1 MPKFNNIEEKQKF
14 FRNAMRK
21 LDTGLPQEASPDL
34 IKFFVLHVITA
45 YEQEDCWDDIK
56 GFVDFAL
63 KGLSEFDS
71 ARQAVEDADNL
82 LEAITNSKDK

>member
-21 LDTGLPQEASPDL
+21 LDTGLPKEASPDL

-45 YEQEDCWDDIK
+45 YDQEDCWDDIK
-56 GFVDFAL
+56 EFVDFAL

-71 ARQAVEDADNL
+71 ARQAVEDADNML
-82 LEAITNSKDK
+82 DAIINSKDK

>member
-1 MPKFNNIEEKQKF
+1 MPKFNNLTEAKNF
-14 FRNAMRK
+14 FCNAIKK
-21 LDTGLPQEASPDL
+21 LDTGLPKEASPDL

-45 YEQEDCWDDIK
+45 YDHDDCWDDVK

-63 KGLSEFDS
+63 KEKSQFDS

-82 LEAITNSKDK
+82 LDTITNRKDK

>member
-14 FRNAMRK
+14 FYDAINK
-21 LDTGLPQEASPDL
+21 FDTGLPKEANPDL

-45 YEQEDCWDDIK
+45 YEHEDSWDDIK

-63 KGLSEFDS
+63 KGLIEFDS
-71 ARQAVEDADNL
+71 ARQAVEDADNML
-82 LEAITNSKDK
+82 DEITKNKDK

>member
-14 FRNAMRK
+14 FRNAMKK
-21 LDTGLPQEASPDL
+21 LDTGLPEEASPDL
-34 IKFFVLHVITA
+34 IKFFVIHVITA

-82 LEAITNSKDK
+82 LEEITNSKDK

>member
-14 FRNAMRK
+14 FYNAVKK
-21 LDTGLPQEASPDL
+21 LDTGLPKEASPDL

-45 YEQEDCWDDIK
+45 YGHEDCWDDIK

-71 ARQAVEDADNL
+71 AIQAVEDADNL
-82 LEAITNSKDK
+82 LDTITNSKDK

>member
-63 KGLSEFDS
+63 KDLSKFDS
-71 ARQAVEDADNL
+71 ARQAVEDADNML
-82 LEAITNSKDK
+82 DAITNSKDR

>member
-14 FRNAMRK
+14 FLMALRK
-21 LDTGLPQEASPDL
+21 LDTGLPKEASPDL

-45 YEQEDCWDDIK
+45 YDHDDCWDDVK

-63 KGLSEFDS
+63 KEKSQFDS
-71 ARQAVEDADNL
+71 ARQAVEDADNML
-82 LEAITNSKDK
+82 DAITSSKDK

>member
-1 MPKFNNIEEKQKF
+1 MPKFNKIEEKHKF
-14 FRNAMRK
+14 FHNAMRK
-21 LDTGLPQEASPDL
+21 LDSGLPEEASPDL

-45 YEQEDCWDDIK
+45 YDHDDCWDDVK

-63 KGLSEFDS
+63 KEKSQFDS
-71 ARQAVEDADNL
+71 ARQAVEDADNM

>member
-21 LDTGLPQEASPDL
+21 LDTGLPKEASPEL
-34 IKFFVLHVITA
+34 VAFFVLHLVTS
-45 YEQEDCWDDIK
+45 YDDGESWETIK
-56 GFVDFAL
+56 EFVDFSL
-63 KGLSEFDS
+63 GEKGKFDS

-82 LEAITNSKDK
+82 LDAITNSKDR

>member
-14 FRNAMRK
+14 FRNAIKK
-21 LDTGLPQEASPDL
+21 LDTGLPEEASPDL

-45 YEQEDCWDDIK
+45 YEHEDCWDDIK

-82 LEAITNSKDK
+82 LDEITKNKDK

>member
-21 LDTGLPQEASPDL
+21 LDTGLPKEASPDL

-45 YEQEDCWDDIK
+45 YDHDDYWDDVK
-56 GFVDFAL
+56 EFVDFAL
-63 KGLSEFDS
+63 KEKSQFDS
-71 ARQAVEDADNL
+71 ARQAVEDADNML
-82 LEAITNSKDK
+82 DAITNSKDK

>member
-14 FRNAMRK
+14 FRNAMKK
-21 LDTGLPQEASPDL
+21 LDTGLPKEASPDL

-45 YEQEDCWDDIK
+45 YDHDDYWDDIK

-63 KGLSEFDS
+63 KEKSQFDS
-71 ARQAVEDADNL
+71 ARQAVEDADNML
-82 LEAITNSKDK
+82 DAITNSKDK

>member
-14 FRNAMRK
+14 FRNAMKK
-21 LDTGLPQEASPDL
+21 LDTGLPEEASPDL

-82 LEAITNSKDK
+82 LDIITNSKDK

>member
-21 LDTGLPQEASPDL
+21 LDTGLPKEASPDL

-82 LEAITNSKDK
+82 LDIITNSKDK

>member
-1 MPKFNNIEEKQKF
+1 MPKFNKIEEKHKF
-14 FRNAMRK
+14 FHNAMRK
-21 LDTGLPQEASPDL
+21 LDTGLPEEASPDL

>member
-21 LDTGLPQEASPDL
+21 LDTGLPKEASPEL
-34 IKFFVLHVITA
+34 VAFFVLHLVTS
-45 YEQEDCWDDIK
+45 YDDGESWETIK
-56 GFVDFAL
+56 EFVDFSL
-63 KGLSEFDS
+63 GEKGKFDS
-71 ARQAVEDADNL
+71 ARQAVEDADNM

>member
-14 FRNAMRK
+14 FYDAINK
-21 LDTGLPQEASPDL
+21 FDTGLPKEANPDL

-45 YEQEDCWDDIK
+45 YDHDDCWDDVK

-63 KGLSEFDS
+63 KEKSQFDS

-82 LEAITNSKDK
+82 LDTITNRKDK

>member
-1 MPKFNNIEEKQKF
+1 MPKFNNMEENEIF
-14 FRNAMRK
+14 FRNAMKK
-21 LDTGLPQEASPDL
+21 LDTGLPKEASPDL

-63 KGLSEFDS
+63 KDLSKFDS
-71 ARQAVEDADNL
+71 ARQAVEDADNML
-82 LEAITNSKDK
+82 DAITNSKDR

>member
-1 MPKFNNIEEKQKF
+1 MPKFNNIEKKQNF
-14 FRNAMRK
+14 FRNAMKK
-21 LDTGLPQEASPDL
+21 LYTGLPEEASPDL

-71 ARQAVEDADNL
+71 ARQAVEDADNML
-82 LEAITNSKDK
+82 DAITNSKDK